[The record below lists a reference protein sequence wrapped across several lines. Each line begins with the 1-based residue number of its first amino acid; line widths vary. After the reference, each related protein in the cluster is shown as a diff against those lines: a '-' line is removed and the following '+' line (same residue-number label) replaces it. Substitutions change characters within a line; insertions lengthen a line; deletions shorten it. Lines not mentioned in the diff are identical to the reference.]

1 MGHYG
6 NGACLED
13 IAWIAGISEGSVEI
27 FTEWCFKAIESLHD
41 AFTHMPTAEGKE
53 FEKVWMDNRFGFQG
67 LWREGWVMY
76 DGTIVVLYT
85 KPGLNRDAYFMRKCN
100 YGLNLQVI
108 GNIPSNLQIVD
119 YAHGLTGSAH
129 DASAFEHTA
138 AVRHT
143 DWFFQG
149 DEFAGADSTYPVT
162 PCTIPVRKQPA
173 TLLAESTVFDSA
185 VDNLWVWSE
194 HCMGALKGQWQCL

>member
-6 NGACLED
+6 NGTCLED
-13 IAWIAGISEGSVEI
+13 IAWIAGISEGSVEP

-41 AFTHMPTAEGKE
+41 AFVCMPMAEEKE
-53 FEKVWMDNRFGFQG
+53 FEKVWMDNR
-67 LWREGWVMY
+67 GWVMY

-85 KPGLNRDAYFMRKCN
+85 KPGLNGDAYFTQKFN
-100 YGLNLQVI
+100 YGLNLQI
-108 GNIPSNLQIVD
+108 GNLPSNLWIVD

-129 DASAFEHTA
+129 DASAFEQTA

-149 DEFAGADSTYPVT
+149 DEFAWVNSAYPH
-162 PCTIPVRKQPA
+162 CAACCWITI
-173 TLLAESTVFDSA
+173 A
-185 VDNLWVWSE
+185 VILHNLVIDIDGVA
-194 HCMGALKGQWQCL
+194 MGTQFTGLHTQNEEKGD